1 MFLIVMGNKYVIE
14 EMFEGYNIYL
24 FLINIVGYNL
34 RYINCKLENSG
45 FKGINYM
52 GILLD
57 CYD

>member
-34 RYINCKLENSG
+34 RYKL
-45 FKGINYM
+45 
-52 GILLD
+52 
-57 CYD
+57 